1 MKKKEIEQ
9 LITNGIFPYEQQAK
23 ARLIETAI
31 SYVIIKGG
39 YAYKI
44 KKDIKLS
51 FLDFSTLEKRK
62 HYCYEE
68 LRLNQR
74 LAKKM
79 YLDVLGISKK
89 NSVWHI
95 SKSSGQPK
103 EYTVLMQGMNPK
115 HQLNELLKKHA
126 IGKKSIR
133 QLATQIAEFHLRE
146 KSLSLSYDPFF
157 LSREFADIDKF
168 MSTIADELGKDYE
181 KIVSAAIA
189 LSNDLIFLHQDF
201 IRKRVADGYFKNCH
215 GDLHGQNIFIE
226 DEPIVFDCIE
236 FREAFREI
244 DVLNEIAFLC
254 MDLETYG
261 YQALSDLF
269 LKNYIKQTGY
279 TFSSQEKI
287 LFTYFKAYRACIRA
301 KVNTIELSQHPGN
314 KEIKKKVKKY
324 IEAMVN
330 YLIEISAA

>member
-1 MKKKEIEQ
+1 MNRKEIEQ
-9 LITNGIFPYEQQAK
+9 LITNGVFPYDQPAK

-31 SYVIIKGG
+31 SYVIIKGS

-62 HYCYEE
+62 RYCYEE

-89 NSVWHI
+89 NTGWHI
-95 SKSSGQPK
+95 SKSTGAPK
-103 EYTVLMQGMNPK
+103 EYAVLMQGMNPK
-115 HQLNELLKKHA
+115 HQLNELLKKHT
-126 IGKKSIR
+126 IRKKSIR
-133 QLATQIAEFHLRE
+133 QLAKQIAAFHLRE
-146 KSLSLSYDPFF
+146 KSLSISYDPFF
-157 LSREFADIDKF
+157 LSREFADIEKF
-168 MSTIADELGKDYE
+168 IATIEQELGKDYTQL
-181 KIVSAAIA
+181 VLAAIT
-189 LSNDLIFLHQDF
+189 LSNDLVFLQQDF
-201 IRKRVADGYFKNCH
+201 IRQRVANGYFKNCH

-226 DEPIVFDCIE
+226 DEPIIFDCIE
-236 FREAFREI
+236 FRDAFRQI
-244 DVLNEIAFLC
+244 DVYNEIAFLC

-261 YQALSDLF
+261 YQELSDLF
-269 LKNYIKQTGY
+269 LKNYIEQTG
-279 TFSSQEKI
+279 FVFGAKEKM

-301 KVNTIELSQHPGN
+301 KVTTIELSQHTED
-314 KEIKKKVKKY
+314 KQIKKKVKKY

-330 YLIEISAA
+330 YLIEISV